1 MSLQRQPGLFDVD
14 ERAAKLTALGDPL
27 VKLKAEIDFEAFRPD
42 LNRVHEKDRK
52 SNAGAKPF
60 DVVLMF
66 RVLILQH
73 LYNLSDDGI
82 EYQIRDRLSFMRF
95 LGLQLEDRVPDAKT
109 VWLFRERLKALGLVE
124 VLFTRFDE
132 QLAQRGYVAKTGQMI
147 DATFVEAPR
156 QRNSREENAKLK
168 AGETPDGWDDPEQ
181 GAKRRQK
188 DTEARW
194 TKKNDETHYGYKN
207 HINADVATKLI
218 QDYAVTP
225 ANVHD
230 SQVFEDLLDTE
241 TTDDQGRKR
250 PVYADSAYRSEQ
262 HEERLA
268 ELGMASYIHEKGTR
282 AAPLTDQQKTSNRQ
296 KSKVRAR
303 VEHIFG
309 AQAARGGHVVR
320 TIGLGRAKVKIGLM
334 NLAYNMRRLV
344 QLVALDARKRACP
357 VAAGPHGSTASA
369 VA

>member
-1 MSLQRQPGLFDVD
+1 MSLQRHPGLFDLD

-27 VKLKAEIDFEAFRPD
+27 VRLKAEIDFEAFRGD
-42 LNRVHEKDRK
+42 LCRVHQKDRK
-52 SNAGAKPF
+52 SPAGAKPF

-66 RVLILQH
+66 KGLILQH

-95 LGLQLEDRVPDAKT
+95 LGLQMEHRVPDAKT

-124 VLFTRFDE
+124 VLFARFDE
-132 QLAQRGYVAKTGQMI
+132 QLAQRGCVAKAGQMI

-156 QRNSREENAKLK
+156 QRNSREENAKIK
-168 AGETPDGWDDPEQ
+168 AGEIPEGWDDPEM
-181 GAKRRQK
+181 ANKRRQK

-194 TKKNDETHYGYKN
+194 TKKNDETHYGYKS
-207 HINADVATKLI
+207 HINADAASKLI
-218 QDYAVTP
+218 QDYTVTP

-230 SQVFEDLLDTE
+230 SQTFEELLDTQ
-241 TTDDQGRKR
+241 TTDAEGHKR
-250 PVYADSAYRSEQ
+250 PVYADSAYRSEK
-262 HEERLA
+262 HEGRLA
-268 ELGMASYIHEKGTR
+268 ELEIDSQIHEKGSR
-282 AAPLTDQQKTSNRQ
+282 AAPLTAEQKASNRQ

-309 AQAARGGHVVR
+309 AQAAMNGHLVR
-320 TIGLGRAKVKIGLM
+320 TIGLARAKVKIGLM

-344 QLVALDARKRACP
+344 QLMASEARRQARLAVSQDGIGLP
-357 VAAGPHGSTASA
+357 A